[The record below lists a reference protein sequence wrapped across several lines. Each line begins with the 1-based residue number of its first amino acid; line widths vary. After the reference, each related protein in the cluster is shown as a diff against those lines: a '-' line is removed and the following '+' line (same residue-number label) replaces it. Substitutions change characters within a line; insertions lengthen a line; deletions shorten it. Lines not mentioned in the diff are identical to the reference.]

1 MMKKDQ
7 MKMYGEISA
16 EDLEQVSGGMT
27 KADINTVKLHK
38 EFSSLP
44 VDNLQKVNTLE
55 PDPWERTR

>member
-1 MMKKDQ
+1 MKKDQ
-7 MKMYGEISA
+7 MKMYEEITA